1 MSKSPSNQ
9 ANYDQEPRTIAATSQ
24 KGALLANTTTVANA
38 VADFALSH
46 AQLLKSLVRI
56 AAGTAALCVS
66 ANLQIPL
73 QPVPFTLQIL
83 ALCFIAATLRPREAA
98 ASAASY
104 VAIGAL
110 GLPVFSGAMGGIAR
124 IAGPTGGFILG
135 FVAGAFVGSFVLRR
149 LEGTRLPWAA
159 SAMVSLTVMTAVVY
173 LCGWAQLMV
182 VAHLTPEAA
191 FVAGVAPFVALDLMK
206 AGIATCATAAGKL
219 ALKKDQR

>member
-9 ANYDQEPRTIAATSQ
+9 ANHDQEPRAIAATSQ
-24 KGALLANTTTVANA
+24 KGALLANATTAANA
-38 VADFALSH
+38 IADLALSH
-46 AQLLKSLVRI
+46 AQLLKSLARI
-56 AAGTAALCVS
+56 AAGTAALGVS

-73 QPVPFTLQIL
+73 QPVPFTLQVL

-124 IAGPTGGFILG
+124 ISGPTGGFILG
-135 FVAGAFVGSFVLRR
+135 FVAGAFVGSLILRR
-149 LEGTRLPWAA
+149 LENTRLPWAV
-159 SAMVSLTVMTAVVY
+159 SAMMSLAAMTAVVY

-182 VAHLTPEAA
+182 VARLTPQVA

-206 AGIATCATAAGKL
+206 AGIATCATAAGRL